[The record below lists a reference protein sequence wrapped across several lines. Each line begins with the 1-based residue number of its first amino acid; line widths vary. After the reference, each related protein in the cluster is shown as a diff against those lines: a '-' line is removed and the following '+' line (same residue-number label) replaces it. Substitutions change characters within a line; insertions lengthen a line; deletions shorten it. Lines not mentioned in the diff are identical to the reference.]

1 MCLSSAAS
9 PLLRAGGS
17 DACASRPRAFP
28 ESPAGPASSA
38 LSGVPR
44 AQPAVPEV
52 LRAISRSPWPELTP
66 SPSRHTQPAPS
77 RLAGAPPLPR
87 PARDSSPRRGHPAPC
102 AASAPPPDGR
112 FVSWAG
118 DSDSGA
124 PVCCDLTSTDAS
136 QYRPANPAGALP
148 VRPPCGQ
155 SQRADCLC
163 DSPGPPSSRVGV
175 RLPSVTLRPTTQGTW
190 QHPGRGSLGSK
201 SRNDVV

>member
-17 DACASRPRAFP
+17 DACASRPQPSP
-28 ESPAGPASSA
+28 ESPAGPASC
-38 LSGVPR
+38 
-44 AQPAVPEV
+44 
-52 LRAISRSPWPELTP
+52 SRSPQSHLTLAVARADP
-66 SPSRHTQPAPS
+66 IALPAHSACSLQIGGRPTPASPGQ
-77 RLAGAPPLPR
+77 
-87 PARDSSPRRGHPAPC
+87 DSSPRRGHPAPR

-136 QYRPANPAGALP
+136 RYRPANPAGALP